1 MKNNQAIF
9 YLDMCLVIG
18 RFTPMLKLSLLKQYS
33 KQVVTSPI
41 KAVRCAIGSVSSK
54 LESSPVQDTFIKTH
68 NDIFKTNPK
77 NVINGL
83 IHNKTLA
90 MGKDAVVFP
99 LPLHDD
105 MVIRIEKSAIAQS
118 HKIPARLK
126 LVPIKHEEKVLAQQN
141 LGLPLYAVVGKDSEL
156 ASKEFLTPLE
166 ALSQKNNIMLLR
178 KVTGKHPASEVY
190 NVLMD
195 LMGTTFEN
203 PDCRQYINFNQLG
216 KIRAKYGVEGAR
228 KCIEVLKQ
236 GGEQTIP
243 KGFFAPNSEEVTFT
257 NCEKFIDNH
266 AKFVKTYL
274 SYLKDVAK
282 MPKKAYKEAVD
293 TILMDKNFLID
304 FQHTN
309 NTFVDFKHQKFNF
322 MDFEFNKSNK
332 KYIYDNPVKEF
343 RNVLTGKNFSKPVKH
358 PSALIFDEKELE
370 QGKKYFDKITEKVN
384 SVTPDEYKI

>member
-1 MKNNQAIF
+1 MR
-9 YLDMCLVIG
+9 LVIG

-33 KQVVTSPI
+33 QQVVTSPI
-41 KAVRCAIGSVSSK
+41 KAVKRVVSRAVSK
-54 LESSPVQDTFIKTH
+54 LESSPARDTFIKTH
-68 NDIFKTNPK
+68 DDIFKTNPK
-77 NVINGL
+77 IVINSL
-83 IHNKTLA
+83 ISKKTLA

-99 LPLHDD
+99 LPGHDD

-126 LVPIKHEEKVLAQQN
+126 LVPIKHDENILAHKN
-141 LGLPLYAVVGKDSEL
+141 LGLPLYAVVGKNSEF
-156 ASKEFLTPLE
+156 ATKDAMTPLE
-166 ALSQKNNIMLLR
+166 ALGQKDNIMVLR
-178 KVTGKHPASEVY
+178 KVTGKHPTADVY
-190 NVLMD
+190 DALIDM
-195 LMGTTFEN
+195 MGLGDKR
-203 PDCRQYINFNQLG
+203 DCQQYINFNQLG
-216 KIRAKYGVEGAR
+216 MVKSKYGREAAK
-228 KCIEVLKQ
+228 KCMEIIKQ

-243 KGFFAPNSEEVTFT
+243 EGFFAPSSEEVTFT

-274 SYLKDVAK
+274 SYMKKVAN

-309 NTFVDFKHQKFNF
+309 NTFVDLKNNKFNF

-358 PSALIFDEKELE
+358 PSALIFDEKELA

>member
-1 MKNNQAIF
+1 
-9 YLDMCLVIG
+9 
-18 RFTPMLKLSLLKQYS
+18 MLKLSLLKQYS

-41 KAVRCAIGSVSSK
+41 KAVRRAIGSVSSK

-99 LPLHDD
+99 LPGHDD
-105 MVIRIEKSAIAQS
+105 MVIRIEKSAIS
-118 HKIPARLK
+118 NPEKIPARLK
-126 LVPIKHEEKVLAQQN
+126 LVPIKHDENILAHKN
-141 LGLPLYAVVGKDSEL
+141 LGLPLYSVVGKNSEL
-156 ASKEFLTPLE
+156 ASKEFITPLE
-166 ALSQKNNIMLLR
+166 ALSQKNNIMLLK

-190 NVLMD
+190 NILMD

-236 GGEQTIP
+236 GGEQTIS

-274 SYLKDVAK
+274 SYMKKVAN

>member
-41 KAVRCAIGSVSSK
+41 KAVRRAIGSVSSK

-68 NDIFKTNPK
+68 YDIFKTNPK
-77 NVINGL
+77 NVINSL

-99 LPLHDD
+99 LPGHDD
-105 MVIRIEKSAIAQS
+105 MVIRIEKSAIS
-118 HKIPARLK
+118 NPEKIPARLK
-126 LVPIKHEEKVLAQQN
+126 LVPIKHDENILAHKN
-141 LGLPLYAVVGKDSEL
+141 LGLPLYSVVGKDSEL

-178 KVTGKHPASEVY
+178 KVTGKHPPLGVY
-190 NVLMD
+190 NALMEF
-195 LMGTTFEN
+195 MGITFEH

-274 SYLKDVAK
+274 SYMKKVAN

-309 NTFVDFKHQKFNF
+309 NTFVDLKNNKFNF

>member
-9 YLDMCLVIG
+9 HLDMCLVIG

-41 KAVRCAIGSVSSK
+41 KAVRRAIGSVSSK

-99 LPLHDD
+99 LPGHDD
-105 MVIRIEKSAIAQS
+105 MVIRIEKSAIS
-118 HKIPARLK
+118 NPEKIPARLK
-126 LVPIKHEEKVLAQQN
+126 LVPIKHDENILAHKN
-141 LGLPLYAVVGKDSEL
+141 LGLPLYSVVGKNSEL
-156 ASKEFLTPLE
+156 ASKEFITPLE
-166 ALSQKNNIMLLR
+166 ALSQKNNIMLLK

-190 NVLMD
+190 NILMD

-274 SYLKDVAK
+274 SYMKKVAN

-309 NTFVDFKHQKFNF
+309 NTFVDLKNNKFNF

>member
-1 MKNNQAIF
+1 MR
-9 YLDMCLVIG
+9 LVIG

-33 KQVVTSPI
+33 QQVVTSSI
-41 KAVRCAIGSVSSK
+41 KAVKRVVSSAVSK
-54 LESSPVQDTFIKTH
+54 LESSPARDTFIKTH
-68 NDIFKTNPK
+68 DDIFKTNPK

-99 LPLHDD
+99 LPGHDD

-156 ASKEFLTPLE
+156 ASKEFITPLE
-166 ALSQKNNIMLLR
+166 ALSQKNNIMLLK

-190 NVLMD
+190 NILMD

-309 NTFVDFKHQKFNF
+309 NTFVDLKNNKFNF

-358 PSALIFDEKELE
+358 PSVLIFDEKELE

>member
-1 MKNNQAIF
+1 MIN
-9 YLDMCLVIG
+9 
-18 RFTPMLKLSLLKQYS
+18 SLIS
-33 KQVVTSPI
+33 K
-41 KAVRCAIGSVSSK
+41 
-54 LESSPVQDTFIKTH
+54 
-68 NDIFKTNPK
+68 
-77 NVINGL
+77 
-83 IHNKTLA
+83 KTLA

-99 LPLHDD
+99 LPGHDD
-105 MVIRIEKSAIAQS
+105 MVIRIEKSAIS
-118 HKIPARLK
+118 NPEKIPARLK

-156 ASKEFLTPLE
+156 ASKEFITPLE
-166 ALSQKNNIMLLR
+166 ALSQKNNIMLLK

-228 KCIEVLKQ
+228 KCIEVFKQ

-309 NTFVDFKHQKFNF
+309 NTFVDLKNNKFNF

-358 PSALIFDEKELE
+358 PSALIFDEKDLE
-370 QGKKYFDKITEKVN
+370 QGKKYFDQITEKIN

>member
-1 MKNNQAIF
+1 MR
-9 YLDMCLVIG
+9 LVIG

-33 KQVVTSPI
+33 QQVVTSPI
-41 KAVRCAIGSVSSK
+41 KAVKRVVSRAVSK
-54 LESSPVQDTFIKTH
+54 LESSPVRDTFIKTH
-68 NDIFKTNPK
+68 DDIFKTNPK
-77 NVINGL
+77 IVINSL
-83 IHNKTLA
+83 ISKKTLA

-99 LPLHDD
+99 LPGHDD

-156 ASKEFLTPLE
+156 ASKEFITPLE
-166 ALSQKNNIMLLR
+166 ALSQKNNIMLLK

-309 NTFVDFKHQKFNF
+309 NTFVDLKNNKFNF

>member
-41 KAVRCAIGSVSSK
+41 KAVRRAIGSVSSK

-99 LPLHDD
+99 LPGHDD
-105 MVIRIEKSAIAQS
+105 MVIRIEKSAIS
-118 HKIPARLK
+118 NPEKIPARLK
-126 LVPIKHEEKVLAQQN
+126 LVPIKHDENILAHKN
-141 LGLPLYAVVGKDSEL
+141 LGLPLYSVVGKDSEL

-166 ALSQKNNIMLLR
+166 ALSQKNNIMLLK

-190 NVLMD
+190 NILMD

-309 NTFVDFKHQKFNF
+309 NTFVDLKNNKFNF

-358 PSALIFDEKELE
+358 PSVLIFDEKELE